1 MSLLA
6 SIPAPTRDLA
16 REEAPS
22 PAAASAPS
30 RPVKEPPAYG
40 QRKGYVPRRQEDFG
54 DGKVC
59 M

>member
-16 REEAPS
+16 REEAPG
-22 PAAASAPS
+22 PAPASAPS
-30 RPVKEPPAYG
+30 RPIKEAPAYG

-54 DGKVC
+54 DGKLC
-59 M
+59 N